1 MKKGITRRWL
11 INGFGVIAI
20 LLIILEIVGALS
32 LRAYCY
38 QSVDSVLRDLAKANA
53 DLFSQYTSDV
63 DFDFEATARDFAE
76 SFAQKERFELQVVN
90 EEGFVFLSSTGFV
103 PSSSDAPEFADAK
116 LEDDTTAMWYGS
128 SVTGE
133 HIMAVSSLIID
144 TNGHCYGAVRYVT
157 SLSLVDRQIMT
168 WVAVMIMAGIVLIV
182 FVMLSSSY
190 FVSSIVT
197 PLKEIGETAHVIAM
211 GDYQA
216 RIDKK
221 YDDEIGDLADTINYM
236 AGEIARTEKMKN
248 EFISTVSH
256 ELRTPLTAITG
267 WSETMRESNDPEIL
281 QKGLQVIS
289 SEATRLS
296 GIVEEL
302 LDFSRLQSGSFEM
315 KAVQMDL
322 LAELEETVLLF
333 RERALREGLDVD
345 YIECIH
351 LPPIMGDPDR
361 LKQVFVNIMDNAIK
375 YSNPGGVIHVEARL
389 IGSIIK
395 IIISDN
401 GVGISADAL
410 PHVKERF
417 FRDNPTRPGS
427 GIGLALADEIVH
439 LHGGTLDIRSEEGIG
454 TTVTIRLPVPK
465 SAGTE
470 ARPHVLEKGQTL

>member
-1 MKKGITRRWL
+1 LKKGITRRWL
-11 INGFGVIAI
+11 LNGFGVIAI
-20 LLIILEIVGALS
+20 LLVILEIIGALTLQS
-32 LRAYCY
+32 YCY
-38 QSVDSVLRDLAKANA
+38 QSVESVLHDLAKANA
-53 DLFSQYTSDV
+53 DLFSQYTSDAE
-63 DFDFEATARDFAE
+63 FDFEATARDFAE

-90 EEGFVFLSSTGFV
+90 EDGLVFLSSTGFV
-103 PSSSDAPEFADAK
+103 PSSSEAPDFTDAK
-116 LEDDTTAMWYGS
+116 VEEDTTAMWYGDS
-128 SVTGE
+128 ATGE
-133 HIMAVSSLIID
+133 HIMAVSSLIVD
-144 TNGHCYGAVRYVT
+144 VDGHCYGAVRYVT
-157 SLSLVDRQIMT
+157 SLELVDRQIMT
-168 WVAVMIMAGIVLIV
+168 WVAVMIMAGVMLIL

-211 GDYQA
+211 GDYNA
-216 RIDKK
+216 RINKK

-267 WSETMRESNDPEIL
+267 WSETMRESSDPEIL

-315 KAVQMDL
+315 KVVQMDL

-333 RERALREGLDVD
+333 RERALREGLEVD

-375 YSNPGGVIHVEARL
+375 YNNPGGVIHVEARL
-389 IGSIIK
+389 IGSTIK
-395 IIISDN
+395 IIISDT

-427 GIGLALADEIVH
+427 GIGLALADEIVRR
-439 LHGGTLDIRSEEGIG
+439 HGGTLDIRSEEGMG

-465 SAGTE
+465 TAGNET
-470 ARPHVLEKGQTL
+470 RPHV